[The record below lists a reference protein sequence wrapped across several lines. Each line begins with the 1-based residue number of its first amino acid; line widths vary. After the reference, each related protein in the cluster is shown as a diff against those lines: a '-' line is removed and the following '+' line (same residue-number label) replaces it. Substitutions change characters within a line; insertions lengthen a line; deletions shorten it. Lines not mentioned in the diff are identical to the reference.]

1 MKEINPIYGDRY
13 NEYVKQLIKCQ
24 HQSDHEEADMIIAMF
39 LDELGYNDIAHL
51 YRACPKWF
59 S

>member
-1 MKEINPIYGDRY
+1 MKEINPIYGDKY
-13 NEYVKQLIKCQ
+13 KQYVKELMSCQ
-24 HQSDHEEADMIIAMF
+24 RHSDHEDADIIIARF
-39 LDELGYNDIAHL
+39 VEELGYTELAHL